1 MECQKFS
8 SNFVATYEDTHAYA
22 QNDWLFTFI
31 SKQYVYLHSSFGF
44 IYKEHF
50 DFQILVN
57 FWKQWIY
64 FAFCLIL
71 SIISKMQHA
80 TT

>member
-31 SKQYVYLHSSFGF
+31 SKQYVYLYSTFGF
-44 IYKEHF
+44 ILRNILIF
-50 DFQILVN
+50 WILVN
-57 FWKQWIY
+57 FRKQ
-64 FAFCLIL
+64 
-71 SIISKMQHA
+71 
-80 TT
+80 

>member
-8 SNFVATYEDTHAYA
+8 YNFVATYEDTHAYA

-44 IYKEHF
+44 ILKNILI
-50 DFQILVN
+50 FQILVN
-57 FWKQWIY
+57 FCRQ
-64 FAFCLIL
+64 
-71 SIISKMQHA
+71 
-80 TT
+80 

>member
-31 SKQYVYLHSSFGF
+31 SKQYVYLYSSFGF
-44 IYKEHF
+44 I
-50 DFQILVN
+50 
-57 FWKQWIY
+57 
-64 FAFCLIL
+64 
-71 SIISKMQHA
+71 
-80 TT
+80 